1 MMYNIVSLT
10 NYIEESMSMMKE
22 SSRENI
28 IPQPSTEVTDALTV
42 ADQLR
47 PVLMRLHRYLR
58 GEAHELGVT
67 STQASL
73 LGAMRRSPGIGM
85 GELAAQEHMSAPTL
99 VCHIDKLETAG
110 LVERT
115 HNNPTDRRRVGLEL
129 TEAGIQVLQ
138 TLRERRTAWLA
149 ARLEMLTPDALAAIA
164 TAIEPL
170 QQLVRHTS

>member
-1 MMYNIVSLT
+1 
-10 NYIEESMSMMKE
+10 MKE
-22 SSRENI
+22 SSREHSL
-28 IPQPSTEVTDALTV
+28 PQPTTEVADALTV

-73 LGAMRRSPGIGM
+73 LGAIRRSPGIGM
-85 GELAAQEHMSAPTL
+85 SELAAQEHISAPTL

-115 HNNPTDRRRVGLEL
+115 HNNPTDRRRISLDI
-129 TEAGIQVLQ
+129 TEAGSQVLQ
-138 TLRERRTAWLA
+138 TLREHRTAWLA
-149 ARLEMLTPDALAAIA
+149 ARLETLPPEDLAAIA
-164 TAIEPL
+164 AAIEPL

>member
-1 MMYNIVSLT
+1 MNESYSANIT
-10 NYIEESMSMMKE
+10 
-22 SSRENI
+22 
-28 IPQPSTEVTDALTV
+28 PQPPTEVADALAV

-85 GELAAQEHMSAPTL
+85 SELAAQEHISAPTL

-115 HNNPTDRRRVGLEL
+115 RNNPTDRRRVGLAI
-129 TEAGIQVLQ
+129 TEAGSQVLQ
-138 TLRERRTAWLA
+138 TLREHRTAWLA
-149 ARLEMLTPDALAAIA
+149 ARLETLTPDALAAIA
-164 TAIEPL
+164 AAIEPL
-170 QQLVRHTS
+170 QQLVRHTP